1 VLLAATKVKFFCPG
15 AEGGLLLGHLH
26 IIDLQE
32 GEQST
37 KSTKESNKESE
48 SEDEND
54 EGESDEND
62 GGESEEEVRIF
73 GKKRLAGGFKY
84 VLCSPPFGEDSH
96 FDQYVSKGLETTI

>member
-1 VLLAATKVKFFCPG
+1 MLLAATKVKFFCPG

-26 IIDLQE
+26 IIELQE

-37 KSTKESNKESE
+37 KSTKESNKES

-54 EGESDEND
+54 DGESDEND

-73 GKKRLAGGFKY
+73 WKK
-84 VLCSPPFGEDSH
+84 D
-96 FDQYVSKGLETTI
+96 